1 MKKIIKL
8 NESQLNVLIDNII
21 SEDGNV
27 PRAYAEHWENK
38 FEKSIDILL
47 KIGYHP
53 DELIKK
59 IKIRTNNNQI

>member
-1 MKKIIKL
+1 MKKIKL
-8 NESQLNVLIDNII
+8 NESQVSKLIDNII
-21 SEDGNV
+21 SEEGNV
-27 PRAYAEHWENK
+27 PRAYVEHWESK

-59 IKIRTNNNQI
+59 IKIRINNNQI